1 MGTLIKKEFKTHNA
15 KQFIESIDEA
25 SNTVYYVFTG
35 KPQAYTEDST
45 PTPTDSITNSQYQV
59 WDEMISGK
67 QITTDD
73 AKHMIRKKEWANNN
87 AYQAYDDR
95 NGSLNGSD
103 YHVVTSEGSD
113 YHVWKCIANNQSSG
127 NSTSKPLYSD
137 VSSTLNTL
145 YIKTADGYQW
155 RFMYTIT
162 GTNYTKFTTTNY
174 IPYYA
179 HTNAS
184 TNAVSGSLDA
194 YIVTNS
200 GNNYN
205 EFCNGTFTTVTNST
219 VQVLASSDFTL
230 STNNDFFNNCAIYIK
245 SGTGAG
251 GLNKIIDYVGSSKTI
266 TLESAWSTSPSTSDS
281 VFEIT
286 PSVTIK
292 GDGTTDATA
301 RALVNTSSNTIA
313 NVEVVTRGA
322 GYTYADVT
330 IEANNMASANLAA
343 VRAPIAPTGG
353 HGSDPIE
360 ELEGSHVGI
369 SVEFANT
376 ESANIPTDN
385 DFRQVGI
392 LKDPKHANVQ
402 VNGIVSGTWTTGE
415 KVTQANTT
423 SFGYVISANS
433 SSVLLANV
441 QGHISTGNSTNH
453 ANVSGADSS
462 ATMNVTS
469 VFVNT
474 TEAATINTSNES
486 QRSSFTTFDQR
497 HIFKHSLGSASA
509 FSEDEKIVQD
519 DTNANAFVFFANT
532 SKVSATSV
540 RGTFN
545 ISTDNVVTGQTTS
558 RSSKLT
564 AQTNPDLVRN
574 AGDIIYLN
582 NIDAVSRSNTTTETV
597 RLVISF

>member
-1 MGTLIKKEFKTHNA
+1 MGTLIKNEFKTHNA
-15 KQFIESIDEA
+15 RQFIESLDET
-25 SNTVYYVFTG
+25 SNSVYYVFTG
-35 KPQAYTEDST
+35 KPQAYTESST
-45 PTPTDSITNSQYQV
+45 PAPTDSITNSQYQV

-67 QITTDD
+67 QITTSD
-73 AKHMIRKKEWANNN
+73 AKHMIKKNTWATNT
-87 AYQAYDDR
+87 AYQAYDDQ
-95 NGSLNGSD
+95 NGSLLGAA
-103 YHVVTSEGSD
+103 YHVTTTEGSN
-113 YHVWKCIANNQSSG
+113 YHVWKCVANNQSTG

-137 VSSTLNTL
+137 VSSSLNTL
-145 YIKTADGYQW
+145 YIKTVDGYQW

-162 GTNYTKFTTTNY
+162 GTNYTRFTTTNY

-184 TNAVSGSLDA
+184 ANAVSGSLDA
-194 YIVTNS
+194 FLVTNS

-219 VQVLASSDFTL
+219 SQVLASSDFTL
-230 STNNDFFNNCAIYIK
+230 STNNDFYNNCAIYIK

-251 GLNKIIDYVGSSKTI
+251 GLNKITDYVGSSKTI
-266 TLESAWSTSPSTSDS
+266 TLESAWGTNPSTSDS

-292 GDGTTDATA
+292 GDSTTDATA

-322 GYTYADVT
+322 GYTYADIT
-330 IEANNMASANLAA
+330 IEANNMATANLAV
-343 VRAPIAPTGG
+343 VRAPIVPTGG
-353 HGSDPIE
+353 HSSDPIN

-385 DFRQVGI
+385 DFRQIGI

-402 VNGIVSGTWTTGE
+402 INGTVSGSWTNGE
-415 KVTQANTT
+415 LVTQANTT
-423 SFGYVISANS
+423 SHGYVISSNS
-433 SSVLLANV
+433 SSVLLSNV
-441 QGHISTGNSTNH
+441 VGHISTGNSTNY
-453 ANVSGADSS
+453 ANISGGSS
-462 ATMNVTS
+462 GATMNVTS
-469 VFVNT
+469 FFVNT

-497 HIFKHSLGSASA
+497 HFFKHNLGSASA
-509 FSEDEKIVQD
+509 YQENEKIVQD
-519 DTNANAFVFFANT
+519 DTNANAYVFFANT
-532 SKVSATSV
+532 SRVSATSV
-540 RGTFN
+540 KGTFN
-545 ISTDNVVTGQTTS
+545 IETDNVVTGSSTS
-558 RSSKLT
+558 RTSKLT

-574 AGDIIYLN
+574 AGEILYLN

>member
-15 KQFIESIDEA
+15 KQFMESLDET
-25 SNTVYYVFTG
+25 SNSIYYVFTG
-35 KPQAYTEDST
+35 KPQTYTEDST
-45 PTPTDSITNSQYQV
+45 PTPTDSIANAQYQV

-67 QITTDD
+67 QITTSD
-73 AKHMIRKKEWANNN
+73 AKHMIEKNTWATNT
-87 AYQAYDDR
+87 AYQAYDDQ

-103 YHVVTSEGSD
+103 YHTITSEGSD
-113 YHVWKCIANNQSSG
+113 FHVWKCIANNQSSG

-137 VSSTLNTL
+137 VSSSLNTL
-145 YIKTADGYQW
+145 YLKTADGYQW

-162 GTNYTKFTTTNY
+162 GTNNTKFTTTNY
-174 IPYYA
+174 IPYIA

-194 YIVTNS
+194 YLVTNS

-219 VQVLASSDFTL
+219 SQVLASSDFTL
-230 STNNDFFNNCAIYIK
+230 STNDNFFNNCAIYIK

-251 GLNKIIDYVGSSKTI
+251 GLNKIIDYVGSSKTV
-266 TLESAWSTSPSTSDS
+266 TLQSAWGTNPSTSDS

-286 PSVTIK
+286 PSITLK
-292 GDGTTDATA
+292 GDGSSATA
-301 RALVNTSSNTIA
+301 RALVDTTSNTIA
-313 NVEVVTRGA
+313 NVEVVARGS
-322 GYTYADVT
+322 GYTYVDVT
-330 IEANNMASANLAA
+330 IEANNMASANLAII
-343 VRAPIAPTGG
+343 RAPIAPADG
-353 HGSDPIE
+353 HGSDPIN
-360 ELEGSHVGI
+360 ELEASRVGI

-402 VNGIVSGTWTTGE
+402 INGVVSGTWTTDE
-415 KVTQANTT
+415 LVTQANTT
-423 SFGYVISANS
+423 SYGYVISANS

-441 QGHISTGNSTNH
+441 VGHISTGNSTNH
-453 ANVSGADSS
+453 ANVSGGSSS

-469 VFVNT
+469 LFVNT

-497 HIFKHSLGSASA
+497 HIFKHSLGSAST

-519 DTNANAFVFFANT
+519 DTNANAYVFFANT

-540 RGTFN
+540 KGTFN
-545 ISTDNVVTGQTTS
+545 IETDNVVTGQTTT

-582 NIDAVSRSNTTTETV
+582 NIDAVSRSNTTTEIV
-597 RLVISF
+597 RLVITF

>member
-15 KQFIESIDEA
+15 KQFIESLDET
-25 SNTVYYVFTG
+25 SNSIYYVFTG
-35 KPQAYTEDST
+35 KPQVYTEAST
-45 PTPTDSITNSQYQV
+45 PTPTDSVANAQYQV

-67 QITTDD
+67 QVTASD
-73 AKHMIRKKEWANNN
+73 AKHMIEKNTWASNK
-87 AYQAYDDR
+87 AYQAYDDH
-95 NGSLNGSD
+95 NGSFNGSD
-103 YHVVTSEGSD
+103 YHAVTSEGSD
-113 YHVWKCIANNQSSG
+113 FHVWKCIANNQSSG

-137 VSSTLNTL
+137 VSSSLNTL
-145 YIKTADGYQW
+145 YLKTADGYQW
-155 RFMYTIT
+155 RFMYTVT
-162 GTNYTKFTTTNY
+162 GTNNTKFTTTNY
-174 IPYYA
+174 IPYIA

-194 YIVTNS
+194 YLVTNS

-205 EFCNGTFTTVTNST
+205 EFCNGTFNTVTNST
-219 VQVLASSDFTL
+219 SQVLASSDFTL
-230 STNNDFFNNCAIYIK
+230 STNDNFFNNCAIYIK

-266 TLESAWSTSPSTSDS
+266 TLESAWGTNPSTSDS
-281 VFEIT
+281 VFEIS
-286 PSVTIK
+286 PSITLK
-292 GDGTTDATA
+292 GDGTNATA

-313 NVEVVTRGA
+313 NVEVVTRGS
-322 GYTYADVT
+322 GYTYVDVT
-330 IEANNMASANLAA
+330 IEANNMASANLATI
-343 VRAPIAPTGG
+343 RAPIAPAGG
-353 HGSDPIE
+353 HGSDPIN
-360 ELEGSHVGI
+360 ELEASHVGI
-369 SVEFANT
+369 SVVFANT

-402 VNGIVSGTWTTGE
+402 INGIVSGTWTSGE
-415 KVTQANTT
+415 LVTQANTT
-423 SFGYVISANS
+423 SYGYVISANS

-441 QGHISTGNSTNH
+441 VGHISTGNSINH
-453 ANVSGADSS
+453 ANISGGTSS

-469 VFVNT
+469 LFVNT
-474 TEAATINTSNES
+474 TEAATINVSNES

-497 HIFKHSLGSASA
+497 HIFKQNLGSASA
-509 FSEDEKIVQD
+509 FNEDEKIVQD
-519 DTNANAFVFFANT
+519 DTSANAFVFFANT

-540 RGTFN
+540 KGTFN
-545 ISTDNVVTGQTTS
+545 IATDNVVTGQTTS

-582 NIDAVSRSNTTTETV
+582 NIDAVSRSNTTTEIV
-597 RLVISF
+597 RLVITF

>member
-1 MGTLIKKEFKTHNA
+1 MGTLIKNEFKTHNA
-15 KQFIESIDEA
+15 RQFIESLDET
-25 SNTVYYVFTG
+25 SNSVYYVFTG
-35 KPQAYTEDST
+35 KPQTYTEDST
-45 PTPTDSITNSQYQV
+45 PTPTDSVTNAQYQV

-73 AKHMIRKKEWANNN
+73 AKHMIKKNAWANNN

-95 NGSLNGSD
+95 NGSLRGTK
-103 YHVVTSEGSD
+103 YHIVTTEGSD
-113 YHVWKCIANNQSSG
+113 YHVWKCVANNQSSG
-127 NSTSKPLYSD
+127 NSISKPLYSD
-137 VSSTLNTL
+137 VSSSLNTL

-162 GTNYTKFTTTNY
+162 GTNYTKFTTTNH

-219 VQVLASSDFTL
+219 SQVLASSDFTL

-251 GLNKIIDYVGSSKTI
+251 GLNKIIDYNGSSKVI
-266 TLESAWSTSPSTSDS
+266 TLESAWSTNPSTSDS
-281 VFEIT
+281 VFEIS

-292 GDGTTDATA
+292 GDGTSATA

-313 NVEVVTRGA
+313 NVEVVTRGSA
-322 GYTYADVT
+322 YTYVDVT
-330 IEANNMASANLAA
+330 IEANNMASANLAV

-353 HGSDPIE
+353 HGSDPIN
-360 ELEGSHVGI
+360 ELEASHVGI
-369 SVEFANT
+369 SIELANT

-402 VNGIVSGTWTTGE
+402 INGTVSGSWTVGE

-423 SFGYVISANS
+423 SHGYVISANS

-441 QGHISTGNSTNH
+441 VGHISTGNSTNH
-453 ANVSGADSS
+453 ANISGADSS

-469 VFVNT
+469 FFVNT

-486 QRSSFTTFDQR
+486 QRSSFSTFDQR
-497 HIFKHSLGSASA
+497 HFFKHTLGSASA
-509 FSEDEKIVQD
+509 FNEDEKIVQD
-519 DTNANAFVFFANT
+519 DTNANASVFFANT
-532 SKVSATSV
+532 SRVSATSV

-545 ISTDNVVTGQTTS
+545 IATDNVVTGQTTS
-558 RSSKLT
+558 RTSKLT

-574 AGDIIYLN
+574 AGEILYLN

>member
-15 KQFIESIDEA
+15 KQFIESLDET
-25 SNTVYYVFTG
+25 SNSIYYVFTG
-35 KPQAYTEDST
+35 KPQTYTEDST
-45 PTPTDSITNSQYQV
+45 PTPTDSIANAQYQV

-67 QITTDD
+67 QITTSD
-73 AKHMIRKKEWANNN
+73 AKHMIEKNTWANNI
-87 AYQAYDDR
+87 AYQAYDDH
-95 NGSLNGSD
+95 NGSLNGTD
-103 YHVVTSEGSD
+103 YHAVTSEGSD
-113 YHVWKCIANNQSSG
+113 FHVWKCIANNQSSG

-137 VSSTLNTL
+137 VSSSLNTL
-145 YIKTADGYQW
+145 YLKTADGYQW

-162 GTNYTKFTTTNY
+162 GTNNTKFATTNY
-174 IPYYA
+174 IPYIA

-194 YIVTNS
+194 YLVTNS

-219 VQVLASSDFTL
+219 SQVLASSDFTL
-230 STNNDFFNNCAIYIK
+230 STNNDFFVNCAIYIK

-251 GLNKIIDYVGSSKTI
+251 GLNKITDYVGSSKTI
-266 TLESAWSTSPSTSDS
+266 TLESAWDTNPSTSDS

-286 PSVTIK
+286 PSVTLK
-292 GDGTTDATA
+292 GDGTSATA

-313 NVEVVTRGA
+313 NVEVVTRGS
-322 GYTYADVT
+322 GYTYVDAT
-330 IEANNMASANLAA
+330 IEANNMASANVAA
-343 VRAPIAPTGG
+343 IRAPIAPTGG
-353 HGSDPIE
+353 HGFDPIN
-360 ELEGSHVGI
+360 ELEASRVGI

-385 DFRQVGI
+385 DFRQIGI
-392 LKDPKHANVQ
+392 IKDPMHANVQ
-402 VNGIVSGTWTTGE
+402 LNGIVSGTWTTGE
-415 KVTQANTT
+415 LVTQANTT
-423 SFGYVISANS
+423 SYGYVISANS

-441 QGHISTGNSTNH
+441 VGHISTGNSTNH
-453 ANVSGADSS
+453 ANISGGTSS
-462 ATMNVTS
+462 ATMNVS
-469 VFVNT
+469 SLFVNT

-497 HIFKHSLGSASA
+497 HIFKQNLGSASA

-519 DTNANAFVFFANT
+519 DTSANAFVFFANT

-540 RGTFN
+540 KGTFN
-545 ISTDNVVTGQTTS
+545 IATDNVVTGQTTS

-582 NIDAVSRSNTTTETV
+582 NIDAVSRSNTTTEVV
-597 RLVISF
+597 RLVITF

>member
-1 MGTLIKKEFKTHNA
+1 VI
-15 KQFIESIDEA
+15 
-25 SNTVYYVFTG
+25 
-35 KPQAYTEDST
+35 
-45 PTPTDSITNSQYQV
+45 
-59 WDEMISGK
+59 
-67 QITTDD
+67 
-73 AKHMIRKKEWANNN
+73 
-87 AYQAYDDR
+87 
-95 NGSLNGSD
+95 
-103 YHVVTSEGSD
+103 
-113 YHVWKCIANNQSSG
+113 
-127 NSTSKPLYSD
+127 
-137 VSSTLNTL
+137 
-145 YIKTADGYQW
+145 
-155 RFMYTIT
+155 
-162 GTNYTKFTTTNY
+162 
-174 IPYYA
+174 
-179 HTNAS
+179 
-184 TNAVSGSLDA
+184 
-194 YIVTNS
+194 
-200 GNNYN
+200 
-205 EFCNGTFTTVTNST
+205 
-219 VQVLASSDFTL
+219 ASSDFTL
-230 STNNDFFNNCAIYIK
+230 STNNDFYNNCAIYIK

-251 GLNKIIDYVGSSKTI
+251 GLNKIIDYNGSSKVI
-266 TLESAWSTSPSTSDS
+266 TLESAWGTNPSTSDS

-292 GDGTTDATA
+292 GDGSSATA

-313 NVEVVTRGA
+313 NVEVITRGSD
-322 GYTYADVT
+322 YTYADVT
-330 IEANNMASANLAA
+330 IEANNMASANLAS

-353 HGSDPIE
+353 HGSDPIN

-369 SVEFANT
+369 SIEFANT

-402 VNGIVSGTWTTGE
+402 INGTVSGSWTVGE

-423 SFGYVISANS
+423 SHGYVISSNS

-441 QGHISTGNSTNH
+441 VGHISVGNSTNH
-453 ANVSGADSS
+453 ANISGADSS

-469 VFVNT
+469 FFVNT

-497 HIFKHSLGSASA
+497 HIFKHTLGSSSA
-509 FSEDEKIVQD
+509 YSEDEKIVQD
-519 DTNANAFVFFANT
+519 DTNANASVFFANT

-545 ISTDNVVTGQTTS
+545 IATDNVVTGQTTS
-558 RSSKLT
+558 RTSKLT

-574 AGDIIYLN
+574 AGEILYLN

>member
-1 MGTLIKKEFKTHNA
+1 MGTLIKNEFKTHNA
-15 KQFIESIDEA
+15 RQFIESLDET
-25 SNTVYYVFTG
+25 SNSVYYVFTG
-35 KPQAYTEDST
+35 KPQTYTEDST
-45 PTPTDSITNSQYQV
+45 PTPTDSVTNAQYQV

-73 AKHMIRKKEWANNN
+73 AKHMIKKNAWANNN

-95 NGSLNGSD
+95 NGSLRGTK
-103 YHVVTSEGSD
+103 YHIVTTEGSD
-113 YHVWKCIANNQSSG
+113 YHVWKCVANNQSSG
-127 NSTSKPLYSD
+127 NSISKPLYSD
-137 VSSTLNTL
+137 VSSSLNTL

-162 GTNYTKFTTTNY
+162 GTNYTKFTTTNH

-219 VQVLASSDFTL
+219 SQVLASSDFTL

-251 GLNKIIDYVGSSKTI
+251 GLNKIIDYNGSSKVI
-266 TLESAWSTSPSTSDS
+266 TLESAWSTNPSTSDS
-281 VFEIT
+281 VFEIS

-292 GDGTTDATA
+292 GDGTSATA

-313 NVEVVTRGA
+313 NVEVVTRGSA
-322 GYTYADVT
+322 YTYVDVT
-330 IEANNMASANLAA
+330 IEANNMASANLAV

-353 HGSDPIE
+353 HGSDPIN
-360 ELEGSHVGI
+360 ELEASHVGI
-369 SVEFANT
+369 SIELANT

-402 VNGIVSGTWTTGE
+402 INGTVSGSWTVGE

-423 SFGYVISANS
+423 SHGYVISANS

-441 QGHISTGNSTNH
+441 VGHISTGNSTNH
-453 ANVSGADSS
+453 ANISGADSS

-469 VFVNT
+469 FFVNT

-486 QRSSFTTFDQR
+486 QRSSFSTFDQR
-497 HIFKHSLGSASA
+497 HFFKHTLGSASA
-509 FSEDEKIVQD
+509 FNEDEKIVQD
-519 DTNANAFVFFANT
+519 DTNANASVFFANT
-532 SKVSATSV
+532 SRVSATSV

-545 ISTDNVVTGQTTS
+545 IATDNVV
-558 RSSKLT
+558 

-574 AGDIIYLN
+574 AGEILYLN

>member
-15 KQFIESIDEA
+15 KQFIESLDET
-25 SNTVYYVFTG
+25 SNSIYYVFTG
-35 KPQAYTEDST
+35 KPQTFTEAST
-45 PTPTDSITNSQYQV
+45 PTPTDSIANAQYQV

-67 QITTDD
+67 QITTSDV
-73 AKHMIRKKEWANNN
+73 KHMLEKNTWATNT
-87 AYQAYDDR
+87 AYQAYDDH

-103 YHVVTSEGSD
+103 YHAVTSEGSD
-113 YHVWKCIANNQSSG
+113 FHVWKCIANNQSSG

-137 VSSTLNTL
+137 VSSSLNTL
-145 YIKTADGYQW
+145 YLKTDDGYQW

-162 GTNYTKFTTTNY
+162 GTNNTKFTTTNY
-174 IPYYA
+174 IPYIA

-219 VQVLASSDFTL
+219 SQVLASSDFTL
-230 STNNDFFNNCAIYIK
+230 STNNDFFVNCAIYIK

-251 GLNKIIDYVGSSKTI
+251 GLNKITDYVGSSKTI
-266 TLESAWSTSPSTSDS
+266 TLESAWDTNPSTSDS

-286 PSVTIK
+286 PSVTLK
-292 GDGTTDATA
+292 GDGSNATA

-313 NVEVVTRGA
+313 NVEVVTRGS
-322 GYTYADVT
+322 GYTYVDAT
-330 IEANNMASANLAA
+330 IEANNMASANVAA
-343 VRAPIAPTGG
+343 VRAPVAPTGG
-353 HGSDPIE
+353 HGFDPIN
-360 ELEGSHVGI
+360 ELEASHVGI
-369 SVEFANT
+369 SVELANT
-376 ESANIPTDN
+376 ESSNIPTDN
-385 DFRQVGI
+385 DFRQIGI
-392 LKDPKHANVQ
+392 IKNPKHANVQ
-402 VNGIVSGTWTTGE
+402 LNGIADGTWTTGE
-415 KVTQANTT
+415 LVTQANTT
-423 SFGYVISANS
+423 SHGYVISANS

-441 QGHISTGNSTNH
+441 VGHISVGNSTNH
-453 ANVSGADSS
+453 ANLSGGTSS

-469 VFVNT
+469 LFVNT
-474 TEAATINTSNES
+474 TEAATINVSNES
-486 QRSSFTTFDQR
+486 QRSSFITFDQR
-497 HIFKHSLGSASA
+497 HIFKQNLGSASA
-509 FSEDEKIVQD
+509 FNEDEKIVQD
-519 DTNANAFVFFANT
+519 DTSANAFVYFANT

-540 RGTFN
+540 KGTFN
-545 ISTDNVVTGQTTS
+545 IATDNVVTGATTS

-582 NIDAVSRSNTTTETV
+582 NIDAVSRSNTTTEIV
-597 RLVISF
+597 RLVITF

>member
-15 KQFIESIDEA
+15 KEFIESLDET
-25 SNTVYYVFTG
+25 SNSIYYVFTG
-35 KPQAYTEDST
+35 KPQTYTEAST
-45 PTPTDSITNSQYQV
+45 PTPTDSVANAQYQV

-67 QITTDD
+67 QITTSD
-73 AKHMIRKKEWANNN
+73 AKHMIEKNTWATNN

-95 NGSLNGSD
+95 NGSLNGSAYHVITTEGAD
-103 YHVVTSEGSD
+103 YHI
-113 YHVWKCIANNQSSG
+113 WKCVANNQSSG

-137 VSSTLNTL
+137 VSSSLNTL
-145 YIKTADGYQW
+145 YLKTADGYQW

-162 GTNYTKFTTTNY
+162 GANHTKFATTAYVPY
-174 IPYYA
+174 IA

-194 YIVTNS
+194 YLVTNS

-219 VQVLASSDFTL
+219 SQVLASSDFTL
-230 STNNDFFNNCAIYIK
+230 STNDNFFNNCAIYIK

-251 GLNKIIDYVGSSKTI
+251 GLNKIIDYVGTSKTI
-266 TLESAWSTSPSTSDS
+266 TLESAWGTNPSTSDS
-281 VFEIT
+281 VFEIS
-286 PSVTIK
+286 PSITLK
-292 GDGTTDATA
+292 GDGTNATA
-301 RALVNTSSNTIA
+301 RALINTSSNTIA
-313 NVEVVTRGA
+313 NVEVVARGS
-322 GYTYADVT
+322 GYTYVDVT
-330 IEANNMASANLAA
+330 IEANNMASANLA
-343 VRAPIAPTGG
+343 VIRAPIAPAGG
-353 HGSDPIE
+353 HGSDPIN
-360 ELEGSHVGI
+360 ELEASRVGI

-402 VNGIVSGTWTTGE
+402 INGIVSGTWTTGE
-415 KVTQANTT
+415 LVTQANTT
-423 SFGYVISANS
+423 SYGYVISANS

-441 QGHISTGNSTNH
+441 VGHVSTGNSTNH
-453 ANVSGADSS
+453 ANVSGGSSS

-469 VFVNT
+469 LFVNT

-497 HIFKHSLGSASA
+497 HIFKHNLGSASA

-519 DTNANAFVFFANT
+519 DTNANAYVFFANT
-532 SKVSATSV
+532 SKVTATSV
-540 RGTFN
+540 KGTFN
-545 ISTDNVVTGQTTS
+545 MATDNVVTGQTTT

-582 NIDAVSRSNTTTETV
+582 NIDAVSRSNTTTEMV
-597 RLVISF
+597 RLVITF

>member
-15 KQFIESIDEA
+15 KQFIESLDET
-25 SNTVYYVFTG
+25 SNSIYYVFTG
-35 KPQAYTEDST
+35 KPQSYTEDST
-45 PTPTDSITNSQYQV
+45 PTPTDSVTNSQYQV
-59 WDEMISGK
+59 WDEMIYGK
-67 QITTDD
+67 QITTSD
-73 AKHMIRKKEWANNN
+73 AKHMIEKNTWATNN

-95 NGSLNGSD
+95 NGSLNGSA
-103 YHVVTSEGSD
+103 YHVITTEGAD
-113 YHVWKCIANNQSSG
+113 HHIWKCVANNQSSG

-137 VSSTLNTL
+137 VSSSLNTL
-145 YIKTADGYQW
+145 YLKTADGYQW

-162 GTNYTKFTTTNY
+162 GTNHTKFATTAYVPY
-174 IPYYA
+174 IA

-194 YIVTNS
+194 YLVTNS

-205 EFCNGTFTTVTNST
+205 EFCNGTFTTVTNATS
-219 VQVLASSDFTL
+219 QVLSSSSFTL
-230 STNNDFFNNCAIYIK
+230 STNDDFFNNCAIYIK

-266 TLESAWSTSPSTSDS
+266 TLQSAWGTNPSTSDS

-286 PSVTIK
+286 PSITLK
-292 GDGTTDATA
+292 GDGSDATA
-301 RALVNTSSNTIA
+301 RALVNTTSNTIA
-313 NVEVVTRGA
+313 NVEVVTRGS
-322 GYTYADVT
+322 GYTYVDAT
-330 IEANNMASANLAA
+330 IEANNMASANLA
-343 VRAPIAPTGG
+343 VIRAPIAPAGG
-353 HGSDPIE
+353 HGSDPIN
-360 ELEGSHVGI
+360 ELEASRVGI

-402 VNGIVSGTWTTGE
+402 INGVVSGTWTTGE
-415 KVTQANTT
+415 LVTQANTT
-423 SFGYVISANS
+423 SYGYVISANS

-441 QGHISTGNSTNH
+441 VGHISTGNSTNH
-453 ANVSGADSS
+453 ANVSGGSSS

-469 VFVNT
+469 LFVNT

-509 FSEDEKIVQD
+509 FSEDEKLVQD
-519 DTNANAFVFFANT
+519 DTNANAYVFFANT

-540 RGTFN
+540 KGTFN
-545 ISTDNVVTGQTTS
+545 IETDNVVTGQTTT
-558 RSSKLT
+558 RSSKLI

-574 AGDIIYLN
+574 AGEILYLN
-582 NIDAVSRSNTTTETV
+582 NIDAVSRSNTTTEVV
-597 RLVISF
+597 RLVITF

>member
-1 MGTLIKKEFKTHNA
+1 MSTLIKKEFRTHNA
-15 KQFIESIDEA
+15 KQFVESLDET
-25 SNTVYYVFTG
+25 SNSIYYVFTG
-35 KPQAYTEDST
+35 KPQTYTEDAT
-45 PTPTDSITNSQYQV
+45 PTPTDSVTNAQYQV

-67 QITTDD
+67 QITTND
-73 AKHMIRKKEWANNN
+73 AKHMIEKNAWANNT

-95 NGSLNGSD
+95 NGSLNGSA
-103 YHVVTSEGSD
+103 YHVMTTEGSD

-127 NSTSKPLYSD
+127 NSTSVPLYSD
-137 VSSTLNTL
+137 VSSSLNTL
-145 YIKTADGYQW
+145 YLKTADKYQW

-162 GTNYTKFTTTNY
+162 GANHTKFATTNY
-174 IPYYA
+174 VPYIA

-194 YIVTNS
+194 YLVTNS

-205 EFCNGTFTTVTNST
+205 EFCNGTFTTVTNATS
-219 VQVLASSDFTL
+219 QVLASSDFTL
-230 STNNDFFNNCAIYIK
+230 STNDNFFNNCAIYIK

-266 TLESAWSTSPSTSDS
+266 TLESAWGTNPSTSDS
-281 VFEIT
+281 VFEIS
-286 PSVTIK
+286 PSITLK
-292 GDGTTDATA
+292 GDGTNATA
-301 RALVNTSSNTIA
+301 RALINTSSNTIA
-313 NVEVVTRGA
+313 NVEVVTRGS
-322 GYTYADVT
+322 GYTYVDVT
-330 IEANNMASANLAA
+330 IEANNMASANLA
-343 VRAPIAPTGG
+343 VIRAPIAPAGG
-353 HGSDPIE
+353 HGSDPIN
-360 ELEGSHVGI
+360 ELEASRVGI

-402 VNGIVSGTWTTGE
+402 INGIVSGTWTSGE
-415 KVTQANTT
+415 LVTQANTT
-423 SFGYVISANS
+423 SYGYVISANS

-441 QGHISTGNSTNH
+441 VGHISTGNSTNH
-453 ANVSGADSS
+453 ANVSGGSSS

-469 VFVNT
+469 LFVNT

-497 HIFKHSLGSASA
+497 HIFKQNLGSASA

-519 DTNANAFVFFANT
+519 DTSANAFVFFANT

-540 RGTFN
+540 KGTFN
-545 ISTDNVVTGQTTS
+545 IATDNVVTGQTTS

-582 NIDAVSRSNTTTETV
+582 NIDAVSRSNTTTEVV
-597 RLVISF
+597 RLVITF